1 MRQLGSQG
9 TFIGIDFQIFSSSRF
24 ILKTFLDIGA
34 DADLKRD
41 SVSVRS
47 EAYPLLAFFRPILQ
61 ANKLPKQNT
70 QQLKFTGHKSMALN
84 IQCRKTKVRL
94 RIRRLQALEHVSAS
108 YFPWQISIRGTN
120 THAIWLLIP
129 MFLAYLDHM
138 C

>member
-9 TFIGIDFQIFSSSRF
+9 TFIGINFQIFSSSRF

-61 ANKLPKQNT
+61 ANKLPKQKK

-84 IQCRKTKVRL
+84 IPEQPKVRL

-138 C
+138 W